1 MINLEEMKRLG
12 LSVIEKYHKELVS
25 VKKVKEFG
33 INKIVFTIDDPLTF
47 ILDIDEVATIN
58 EEILD
63 LINDLIPDGYYL
75 EVTSL
80 GAERE
85 LITEKDFE
93 RAIDKYI
100 YVSMYQKEKSAD
112 NLKEVYGT
120 LKSYDDEKIVVL
132 ATIKTRIKEL
142 TITKNN
148 IAKIRLAVNF
158 KEKEVDEND

>member
-12 LSVIEKYHKELVS
+12 LGVVEKYHKELVS

-58 EEILD
+58 EEILN

-85 LITEKDFE
+85 LITEKAFE

-120 LKSYDDEKIVVL
+120 LKSYDDEKVVVL

>member
-120 LKSYDDEKIVVL
+120 LKFYDDEKIVVL